1 MESLVS
7 KLEKINKTYLT
18 FKDIQ
23 MVSKQ
28 KSDVLK
34 VSVFNLIKQG
44 KLLRLKK
51 GFYILGTQN
60 LNLEKIGQQL
70 YSPSYLSCEY
80 ALGKYGI
87 LNQKPYTYTF
97 ITSRKTKNLL
107 IANQSISYQ
116 QIKKELFFGFENID
130 GVLLASKEKA
140 LLDELYLVSWGRNIL
155 DFDELNLKDVSLPE
169 FLKIAKK
176 YPKRINN
183 LVEKIIP
190 YFGKNSITI
199 K

>member
-1 MESLVS
+1 
-7 KLEKINKTYLT
+7 
-18 FKDIQ
+18 